1 MLTSWSQGD
10 RSGVL
15 ESLENFVGPPSAARD
30 AYAAASAVQ
39 RLENVRVPILVAHGE
54 KDERVHPKQS
64 EELVAVLRR
73 LGKTYEY
80 VTYPTEGHGLF
91 RAGPQIDFYRRLE
104 RFLDWYLL

>member
-1 MLTSWSQGD
+1 VSPRQSRQ
-10 RSGVL
+10 
-15 ESLENFVGPPSAARD
+15 
-30 AYAAASAVQ
+30 
-39 RLENVRVPILVAHGE
+39 LVEAL
-54 KDERVHPKQS
+54 Q
-64 EELVAVLRR
+64 R